1 MKRTAMLSALLL
13 PCISTWAQQP
23 TTYQLKPTPK
33 TIAWGYYDASTPPV
47 LRVKSGDTVEVQT
60 LITSTPARLE
70 GAGVKPEDVEQSLRD
85 IVKEVTNK
93 GPGGHILTGPIFIE
107 GAEPGDVLEVR
118 IKSIKLA
125 IPYAYNAFSPG
136 RGFLPEDFPYAK
148 MRIIPLD
155 EKRMVA
161 HFADGIEIPLHPFF
175 GSIGVAPPDVSGRI
189 SSAPPWIHAGNLDNK
204 ELVAGTTLFIPIH
217 AKGALFLAG
226 DGHAGQGNG
235 EVDITA
241 METSLI
247 GTFQLIVRKDMHLRW
262 PRAETATHYI
272 TMGIHE
278 DLTEATKAALREM
291 IDFLVTEKHLTRDD
305 AYMLSSV
312 AADLNITQL
321 VDGNKGVHAMI
332 PKSIFVSTQD
342 KPGDQR
348 DLITLERGPCFGTCP
363 IYKVT
368 VASDGTVTFEG
379 FNFVKTKGKA
389 TARIKPEDFKKLA
402 AEFEK
407 IKYFSL
413 DDEYVPGSATCGPAA
428 TDLPHNRS
436 SIQLKGKMKSISHYQ
451 GCFGSEVVKALF
463 ALDQKIDEVAGT
475 ERWIK

>member
-1 MKRTAMLSALLL
+1 MKPIAIPSIMLLL
-13 PCISTWAQQP
+13 VLGANAQQP
-23 TTYQLKPTPK
+23 TSYQLKPTPK

-47 LRVKSGDTVEVQT
+47 LRIKSGDTVEVQT

-136 RGFLPEDFPYAK
+136 RGFLPEDFPYAQ

-155 EKRMVA
+155 ERRMVA

-175 GSIGVAPPDVSGRI
+175 GSIGVAPPEVSGRI

-204 ELVAGTTLFIPIH
+204 ELVAGTTLFIPVH

-247 GTFQLIVRKDMHLRW
+247 GTFQLVVRKDMHLRW
-262 PRAETATHYI
+262 PRAETPTHYI
-272 TMGIHE
+272 TMGMDQ
-278 DLTEATKAALREM
+278 DLNEAAKIALRQM
-291 IDFLVTEKHLTRDD
+291 IDFLTNEKHLSRDD
-305 AYMLSSV
+305 AYMLASV
-312 AADLNITQL
+312 AADMHITQL
-321 VDGNKGVHAMI
+321 VDGNKGVHAII
-332 PKSIFVSTQD
+332 PKSIFVSAQT
-342 KPGDQR
+342 GA
-348 DLITLERGPCFGTCP
+348 ITLERGPCFGTCP

-368 VASDGTVTFEG
+368 LASDGKVTF
-379 FNFVKTKGKA
+379 
-389 TARIKPEDFKKLA
+389 D
-402 AEFEK
+402 
-407 IKYFSL
+407 
-413 DDEYVPGSATCGPAA
+413 GS
-428 TDLPHNRS
+428 N
-436 SIQLKGKMKSISHYQ
+436 
-451 GCFGSEVVKALF
+451 
-463 ALDQKIDEVAGT
+463 
-475 ERWIK
+475 

>member
-1 MKRTAMLSALLL
+1 MKPTSIIAICVLLVL
-13 PCISTWAQQP
+13 TVNAQQ
-23 TTYQLKPTPK
+23 TLQLKPTPK
-33 TIAWGYYDASTPPV
+33 TVAWGYYDASTPPV
-47 LRVKSGDTVEVQT
+47 MRIKSGDTVEVQT
-60 LITSTPARLE
+60 LITSSPTRLE
-70 GAGVKPEDVEQSLRD
+70 GAGVKPADVEQSLRD
-85 IVKEVTNK
+85 IYKEVTNK
-93 GPGGHILTGPIFIE
+93 GPGGHILTGPIFVE

-175 GSIGVAPPDVSGRI
+175 GSIGLAPPEVSGRI

-262 PRAETATHYI
+262 PRAETPTHYI
-272 TMGIHE
+272 TMGLHE

-291 IDFLVTEKHLTRDD
+291 IDFLVTVKHMTRDD
-305 AYMLSSV
+305 AYQLSSV
-312 AADLNITQL
+312 AADLDITQL

-332 PKSIFVSTQD
+332 PKAIFVAQGGS
-342 KPGDQR
+342 
-348 DLITLERGPCFGTCP
+348 DLITLERGACFGTCP

-368 VASDGTVTFEG
+368 LASDGAVTFEG
-379 FNFVKTKGKA
+379 YNFVKTKGTA
-389 TARIKPEDFKKLA
+389 TARIRPEDFNQLVS
-402 AEFEK
+402 EFEK
-407 IKYFSL
+407 IRYFSL
-413 DDEYVPGSATCGPAA
+413 DDRYEPGTPSCGAAA
-428 TDLPHNRS
+428 TDMPNVRS
-436 SIQLKGKMKSISHYQ
+436 SIQLKGKTKSISHYQ
-451 GCFGSEVVKALF
+451 GCFSSEVVRTLF
-463 ALDQKIDEVAGT
+463 ALDRKIDEIAGT
-475 ERWIK
+475 EKWIK